1 MLPIATEILTIT
13 EQNPGEFVSVVND
26 EFFAARKIRNPNEYL
41 RSMLTLGRNQLIQ
54 EIAVSDREQKV
65 DTAVHKSFKSS
76 VFSAS
81 FLLDADMNFIM
92 LTYFGEKTD
101 PNSSYIEAMMNAMRA
116 IDAIENSL
124 DSSKSPTSSKKFNS
138 PQISRGHNA

>member
-13 EQNPGEFVSVVND
+13 EQNPGEFVSVIND
-26 EFFAARKIRNPNEYL
+26 EFFSERRIKNPNEYL
-41 RSMLTLGRNQLIQ
+41 QAMLTLGRNKLIH
-54 EIAVSDREQKV
+54 EIAVSNREDKV
-65 DTAVHKSFKSS
+65 ETAVHRSFRSS

-81 FLLDADMNFIM
+81 FLVDADMNFIM

-101 PNSSYIEAMMNAMRA
+101 PNSSYIDALMSVMRA

-124 DSSKSPTSSKKFNS
+124 TSSNSPTPNGKFSGPLSKN
-138 PQISRGHNA
+138 NNN